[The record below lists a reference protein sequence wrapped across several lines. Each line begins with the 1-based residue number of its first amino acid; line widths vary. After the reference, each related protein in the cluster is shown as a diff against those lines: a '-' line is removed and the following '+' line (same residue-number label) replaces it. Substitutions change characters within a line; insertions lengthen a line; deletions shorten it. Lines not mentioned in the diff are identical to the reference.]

1 MIVFGRGEDGPREI
15 GGSNLGFL
23 WLREETQKRG
33 LVEFQVGQGD
43 MGAKKRYACIGDE
56 VALCTR
62 KV

>member
-1 MIVFGRGEDGPREI
+1 MAEGRDP
-15 GGSNLGFL
+15 
-23 WLREETQKRG
+23 EEG